1 MNFLSVADKLTSAD
15 RPPITLDAHRC
26 VHGHDKLSDCDLCVR
41 TCPVDAIR
49 LDTNVLL
56 DNRVCV
62 ACGLCLH
69 ICPVGAYTG
78 NDGTADLFNLVARL
92 PEPRVIELA
101 CLFHPS
107 PEQGAIENASVIRT
121 RTCLAALGPSRYLQ
135 LAMQVQKII
144 LRIDTCAECPIGRA
158 QSQIVRSMNTAQ
170 NILAACGELDR
181 IDVIVEKPDAE
192 AKMRSVYDTKN
203 PPVSRRDLFRFF
215 AIEGSRIANRALAS
229 DNEQAVDKIPPPERR
244 RLINALRQFAP
255 MESAKWQNS
264 TVTALGVVWLE
275 ADEKCTA
282 CGVCARSC
290 PTSAMQF
297 IETVDNRYRLALAIS
312 ECTDCG
318 VCIDM
323 CEPTALHRGDMP
335 TLAELVSPE
344 PRVLREGR
352 LKKCNRCNTHF
363 EERIE
368 GNLCPICRYRLNHP
382 FGSRLPQIAKLRGK

>member
-1 MNFLSVADKLTSAD
+1 MNILSIAGKLTPTGRS
-15 RPPITLDAHRC
+15 PITLDAYRC
-26 VHGHDKLSDCDLCVR
+26 VHAHDKLSDCNLCVR

-49 LDTNVLL
+49 LDANVLL
-56 DNRVCV
+56 DNKVCA

-78 NDGTADLFNLVARL
+78 NDGAADLFNLVARL
-92 PEPRVIELA
+92 PEPPVIELA

-121 RTCLAALGPSRYLQ
+121 RTCLATLGPSRYLQ
-135 LAMQVQKII
+135 LVTQVQKII
-144 LRIDTCAECPIGRA
+144 VRIDTCAECPIGRA
-158 QSQIVRSMNTAQ
+158 QSEIVRSMNTAR

-181 IDVIVEKPDAE
+181 IDVIVEKPGADT
-192 AKMRSVYDTKN
+192 KMRSVYDTKN

-215 AIEGSRIANRALAS
+215 AIEGSRIANRVLAS
-229 DNEQAVDKIPPPERR
+229 DNEPSVGQVPPPERR
-244 RLINALRQFAP
+244 RLINTLKQFAP
-255 MESAKWQNS
+255 AESARWQNS
-264 TVTALGVVWLE
+264 TVTALGMRWLE

-282 CGVCARSC
+282 CGVCTRSC
-290 PTSAMQF
+290 PTGAMQF
-297 IETVDNRYRLALAIS
+297 IEIEDNRYRLALAIS

-323 CEPTALHRGDMP
+323 CEPSALRHGDMP

-344 PRVLREGR
+344 PRVLREGG

-363 EERIE
+363 DERIE
-368 GNLCPICRYRLNHP
+368 GSLCPICRYRLNHP
-382 FGSRLPQIAKLRGK
+382 FGSRLPQVAKLRGK